1 MAQVK
6 NGKSENKSGK
16 RKRERQRQERVE
28 RRLSKQHVN
37 EMQIKCGNRIRT
49 RTPKIEIEVDS

>member
-1 MAQVK
+1 MGNQRTKAEK
-6 NGKSENKSGK
+6 EKE
-16 RKRERQRQERVE
+16 RERDRERVE

>member
-1 MAQVK
+1 MGNQRTKAEK
-6 NGKSENKSGK
+6 E
-16 RKRERQRQERVE
+16 REKREREREE

-49 RTPKIEIEVDS
+49 RTPEIEFEVDI